1 MPIFEIRFL
10 SQFDID
16 EYDVFD
22 TSLLDPS
29 IDLRTVNLW
38 DFILP
43 VDVEKMKRY
52 MKIQMNIRT
61 VND

>member
-10 SQFDID
+10 SQFDVD
-16 EYDVFD
+16 EFDVFD

-38 DFILP
+38 DFVLP
-43 VDVEKMKRY
+43 VDY
-52 MKIQMNIRT
+52 
-61 VND
+61 